1 MGNKKI
7 MQSEQKQKIY
17 LNTLITIVAV
27 VTGIYHIIQIRWM
40 ILPMDQ
46 HKVIHVGSGLVLA
59 FLVSLATTKQ
69 GRCSILNKF
78 VSWMLVLLSISLSA
92 YIIIN
97 YYSIVTKIGRSDT
110 NDLVVGGLLILL
122 VLEAIRRSWGAVIPS
137 VIILSLA
144 YGYFGSYLPGIFF
157 HGGLTLQ
164 RLIAYS
170 SIYFKGIYGSLVSL
184 SAAEVFMF
192 VLFGCVLE
200 AAGGIELFMNIA
212 AKFGGR
218 LRSGPSQAAILG
230 SGLMGTIT
238 GSVAVNVA
246 TIGKVA
252 IPMMIKNKYSKE
264 EAGAIE
270 AVAAT
275 GGQLMPPVMGITAFI
290 MASTTSTHYF
300 VVCKTALIPA
310 LIFYFFLAYSAQLKA
325 LKKNIPISKEENNVN
340 LLQIFK
346 KDGYILLSII
356 ILVYC
361 LAIYMPPAIAAFNAI
376 ISLFFFFA
384 IKTLMVRRK
393 IGPFIKDMYKFFI
406 ETFSLGAKQGTKI
419 GLILSG
425 LGIMVELF
433 VATGFAQ
440 KISFNMIELSGGI
453 LIIMLALIGI
463 TCILFG
469 MGLPTVGTYMVVSVL
484 AAPALVKL
492 GIPLLT
498 AHMFVF
504 YYGLMAMV
512 TPPVGVGAIVAAG
525 LAEGN
530 YLKTAIMATKL
541 SLPGFILPFMFVYRP
556 AILWMNV
563 TIFEALITFVFVLTG
578 FVCLISILERY
589 FFTRL
594 NILEMLVMSTSC
606 YFLWSPDNWRSL
618 IGLILFVI
626 ISVFQYRKRKRLI
639 LNVDKLSKEK

>member
-1 MGNKKI
+1 
-7 MQSEQKQKIY
+7 
-17 LNTLITIVAV
+17 
-27 VTGIYHIIQIRWM
+27 
-40 ILPMDQ
+40 
-46 HKVIHVGSGLVLA
+46 
-59 FLVSLATTKQ
+59 
-69 GRCSILNKF
+69 
-78 VSWMLVLLSISLSA
+78 
-92 YIIIN
+92 
-97 YYSIVTKIGRSDT
+97 
-110 NDLVVGGLLILL
+110 
-122 VLEAIRRSWGAVIPS
+122 VIPS

-290 MASTTSTHYF
+290 IASTTNTHYF
-300 VVCKTALIPA
+300 TVCKTALIPA
-310 LIFYFFLAYSAQLKA
+310 LIFYFVLVYAAQLKA
-325 LKKNIPISKEENNVN
+325 LKNDIPVPKEEKNVN
-340 LLQIFK
+340 LLQTFK
-346 KDGYILLSII
+346 EDGYILLSII
-356 ILVYC
+356 VLIYC
-361 LAIYMPPAIAAFNAI
+361 LAIYVPPAIAAFNAI
-376 ISLFFFFA
+376 ISIFFLFA
-384 IKTLMVRRK
+384 IKKLMIRRK
-393 IGPFIKDMYKFFI
+393 IGPLIKDMYKFFI
-406 ETFSLGAKQGTKI
+406 EAFSLGAKQGTKI

-425 LGIMVELF
+425 LGILVELF

-492 GIPLLT
+492 GIPLLI

-525 LAEGN
+525 LAESN
-530 YLKTAIMATKL
+530 YLKTAIMASKL
-541 SLPGFILPFMFVYRP
+541 ALPGFILPFMFVYRP

-563 TIFEALITFVFVLTG
+563 TIFEAFITFVFVLTG

-589 FFTRL
+589 FFTKL
-594 NILEMLVMSTSC
+594 NILEMLIMAISC
-606 YFLWSPDNWRSL
+606 YFLWSPNNWRSL
-618 IGLILFVI
+618 IGLILFAV

-639 LNVDKLSKEK
+639 LNVDK